1 MWSEALV
8 PSNGYATSCGEQS
21 ESTPVPT
28 ALYRDN
34 ELEQQKET
42 GFSFIFDP

>member
-1 MWSEALV
+1 MWSGALV

-28 ALYRDN
+28 TGADLLPATEIEALSN
-34 ELEQQKET
+34 TE
-42 GFSFIFDP
+42 